1 MNAAKTISVIEL
13 LPIEMMERRMQ
24 RIVELVNLA
33 GDMGYD
39 INGFQDENDLLRK
52 VSQVEIELLTDVIHN
67 KGSNVPANDIFLSE
81 LKLEKFNA
89 IACRILDAVQY

>member
-1 MNAAKTISVIEL
+1 MNAVNTISVIEL
-13 LPIEMMERRMQ
+13 LPIDMMEKRMQ

-52 VSQVEIELLTDVIHN
+52 VAQVEVELLTDVIHN
-67 KGSNVPANDIFLSE
+67 KGKDSPPTDIFLSE